1 MYFLITV
8 KVALKSL
15 LANKLRSFLAVLGI
29 IIGVGAV
36 IAMLAIGS
44 GAQKQIVDR
53 LQAMG
58 TDLLVIRPGNRGSG
72 GVTSGTR
79 VNLIVEDC
87 EAILAESSDILAV
100 APVVQGRAQV
110 KYFENN
116 VSTSVVGT
124 SDSYLGI
131 RNFQIEKGRGF
142 ASGESEQLSRVAL
155 IGASTAENLFG
166 QEDPVN
172 QTIKVNGM
180 NFKVIG
186 LLKAK
191 GDQGW
196 FNPDDQIIIP
206 YGTAMQ
212 QLLGTDHLNEIDVQ
226 GKRGA
231 DLTKIQDK
239 LTELLRRRHRLT
251 EDKENDFS
259 ISNQAEM
266 MATMSAV
273 TQTLKMLL
281 GSVASI
287 SLVVGGI
294 GIMNIMLVT
303 VTERTREIGIR
314 KAIGARD
321 RDILQQFLIEAVV
334 MSCVGGLIGVVS
346 GVAVAEA
353 VGTFTSFVTEIQPG
367 SIFMAMGFSSA
378 IGVFFGY
385 YPARRAAFLHPIEAL
400 RYE

>member
-1 MYFLITV
+1 
-8 KVALKSL
+8 
-15 LANKLRSFLAVLGI
+15 VLGI

-44 GAQKQIVDR
+44 GAEKQIVDR
-53 LQAMG
+53 IQSMG
-58 TDLLVIRPGNRGSG
+58 SDLLMLRPGNRGSG

-79 VNLIVEDC
+79 QNLKVEDC
-87 EAILAESSDILAV
+87 EAILAEVPEIKAL

-116 VSTSVVGT
+116 VSVSVVGT
-124 SDSYLGI
+124 SDSYLDI
-131 RNFQIEKGRGF
+131 RNFKIAKGRGF
-142 ASGESEQLSRVAL
+142 ASGESEQLARVAL
-155 IGASTAENLFG
+155 IGSVTAENLMG
-166 QEDPVN
+166 TDDPIGTV
-172 QTIKVNGM
+172 IKVDGM
-180 NFKVIG
+180 NFTVIG
-186 LLKAK
+186 LLEAK

-196 FNPDDQIIIP
+196 FNPDDQAIIP
-206 YGTAMQ
+206 YMTAMQ
-212 QLLGTDHLNEIDVQ
+212 QLVGRDYLSEINIQGAPGKDLAVIQAKVTD
-226 GKRGA
+226 
-231 DLTKIQDK
+231 
-239 LTELLRRRHRLT
+239 LLRRRHRLQ
-251 EDKENDFS
+251 DDQDDDFS
-259 ISNQAEM
+259 ISNQAEI

-273 TQTLKMLL
+273 TGTLKMLL

-321 RDILQQFLIEAVV
+321 KDILQQFLIEAIV
-334 MSCVGGLIGVVS
+334 MSFVGGLLGVCVGV
-346 GVAVAEA
+346 GVAQA
-353 VGTFTSFVTEIQPG
+353 VGAFTSFVTEIQPG
-367 SIFMAMGFSSA
+367 SILMAMGFSSA